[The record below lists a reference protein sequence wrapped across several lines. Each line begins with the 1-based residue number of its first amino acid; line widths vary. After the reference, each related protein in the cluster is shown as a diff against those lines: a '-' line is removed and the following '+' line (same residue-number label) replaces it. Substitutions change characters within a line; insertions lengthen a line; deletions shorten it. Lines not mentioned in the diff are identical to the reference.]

1 MYSSKVIGW
10 LLVLSTLLAPARAQ
24 LAHSVRL
31 ELTTNQNIEESFDVT
46 PLADRGVLVTVRR
59 GDFYD
64 TSPARFHFSKYDTD
78 LKPVWTNEFKQDPRF
93 EPVLSYHN
101 DHHLYWLFR
110 EKESAAIQII
120 RVSMEDGLTEQFTG
134 DLLNQMDMQHFKVLG
149 NTAYVGG
156 YYRNRPVVMTFSFFD
171 RTNRVLPGLYVN
183 HMEINSLE
191 IDENRQEVHVLAH
204 SLKRNCQFSIRSY
217 TYEGKPLRTVNFD
230 GSKYS
235 LISGKLVPATD
246 NELLLVGNYST
257 DCTPYSQGIY
267 ITRIKPVDTPR
278 PDAITVHTNDIRYI
292 EFSQL
297 QNFFNYLKPKRQE
310 RLLARIL
317 KKKEEGKDVKF
328 RYRLLVHDPIPTKD
342 GLTLLAEVY
351 YPQYRGTT
359 LPYQAGMMRS
369 ADRYFEG
376 YRYTHAFLCGFDKQ
390 GKLLWDNCLAI
401 QNLNSPE
408 LTEMV
413 QVSQQGDLMVLA
425 YPQDGEIHTE
435 VIRGSKVL
443 KPRENY
449 TLKPNS
455 DNEKVLYSTHDNLAA
470 WYDHYFLACGF
481 QKIGEKGY
489 SGPPREVFYI
499 TKLNYSLNDLP
510 AGSTTD
516 ALPPKDRGSSQPGT
530 SSQQS
535 TRKISGSER

>member
-1 MYSSKVIGW
+1 M
-10 LLVLSTLLAPARAQ
+10 LVLSLLPALVCAQ

-46 PLADRGVLVTVRR
+46 PLARQGVLVTVRR
-59 GDFYD
+59 GDYYD
-64 TSPARFHFSKYDTD
+64 TTPARFQFSKYDTD
-78 LKPVWTNEFKQDPRF
+78 LKPLWTTEYKQDPRF
-93 EPVLSYHN
+93 EPTLSYHN
-101 DHHLYWLFR
+101 DHYLYWLFR
-110 EKESAAIQII
+110 EKESAAIQ
-120 RVSMEDGLTEQFTG
+120 VSRLSLDDGLIEHFQG
-134 DLLNQMDMQHFKVLG
+134 ELISQMDMQHFKVLG

-171 RTNRVLPGLYVN
+171 RTNRVLPGLYTN
-183 HMEINSLE
+183 HLEINSLE
-191 IDENRQEVHVLAH
+191 IDETRQEVHVLVH
-204 SLKRNCQFSIRSY
+204 SLRRNCQFSIRSY
-217 TYEGKPLRTVNFD
+217 SYEGKPLRTVTFD

-235 LISGKLVPATD
+235 LISGKLVPAGD
-246 NELLLVGNYST
+246 NEMLLVGNYST

-267 ITRIKPVDTPR
+267 VTRIRPGEPGR
-278 PDAITVHTNDIRYI
+278 PDAVTVHTNDIRYI

-310 RLLARIL
+310 RLLARVL

-328 RYRLLVHDPIPTKD
+328 RYRLLVHDLIPTKD

-351 YPQYRGTT
+351 YPQYRGTS
-359 LPYQAGMMRS
+359 LPYSGGMMRS
-369 ADRYFEG
+369 TDRYFEG

-435 VIRGSKVL
+435 VIQGSKVL

-449 TLKPNS
+449 TLKTNS
-455 DNEKVLYSTHDNLAA
+455 DNEKVLYSTHENLAA

-489 SGPPREVFYI
+489 SGSPREVFYI
-499 TKLNYSLNDLP
+499 NKLNYSLTDLQNGP
-510 AGSTTD
+510 ATD
-516 ALPPKDRGSSQPGT
+516 ATPAKKRTAPNGASGRQSS
-530 SSQQS
+530 
-535 TRKISGSER
+535 RKTSGSEQ